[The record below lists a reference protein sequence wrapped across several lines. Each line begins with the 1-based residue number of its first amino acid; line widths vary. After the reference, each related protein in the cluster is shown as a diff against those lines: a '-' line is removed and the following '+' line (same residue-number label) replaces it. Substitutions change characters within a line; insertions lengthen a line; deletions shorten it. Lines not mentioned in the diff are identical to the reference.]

1 MLYIKNNILSVIIII
16 GIIQAIIT
24 NILSIGIPLLPLFN
38 VFFLLFYYATSL
50 FGAHKIKFNAE
61 FYVLFLSLSFLF
73 LIGVAKNSTNIKEI
87 IFHLNVI
94 IALIVGKTVAKDY
107 DFQFKIPVKFLIAYL
122 IISIVI
128 HVFFWELV
136 AGKIYS
142 DDGYLGLKTNGFNR
156 LYGLLFNPL
165 ANAYFLLL
173 MLFFTYSLHRKGFFL
188 LKVLLVACIALAI
201 TRGAIVSLGLFLV
214 FYLIYER
221 KWVYIALIIGM
232 IYLAYLLVEPVT
244 IIIDSIIKMEDSQGS
259 AQAHNESMS
268 NAIDYI
274 LNTPFGGGFSDKFVE
289 SWILNYGLFYGYAGI
304 AVLILFMAYIGINLL
319 RKGKIYFAMLFVSF
333 LPVTLII
340 PFHTFN
346 LPIVL
351 FFIFT
356 YYLYYRKI
364 PV

>member
-24 NILSIGIPLLPLFN
+24 NILNIGIPLLPLFN
-38 VFFLLFYYATSL
+38 VFFLVLYYATSL
-50 FGAHKIKFNAE
+50 FGDHKIKFNAE
-61 FYVLFLSLSFLF
+61 FYILVFGLSFLF
-73 LIGVAKNSTNIKEI
+73 IIGVAKDSTNVKEI
-87 IFHLNVI
+87 VFHLNVI
-94 IALIVGKTVAKDY
+94 VAILVGKTIAKDS
-107 DFQFKIPVKFLIAYL
+107 DFKFKIPVNFLIVYL
-122 IISIVI
+122 IISIII
-128 HVFFWELV
+128 HVFFWETV
-136 AGKIYS
+136 ASKIYLG
-142 DDGYLGLKTNGFNR
+142 DDYLGLKTNGFNR

-173 MLFFTYSLHRKGFFL
+173 MLFFTYSIHRKGFFI
-188 LKVLLVACIALAI
+188 LKFLLVACIALAI

-214 FYLIYER
+214 FYLIHER
-221 KWVYIALIIGM
+221 KWVYIALITGM
-232 IYLAYLLVEPVT
+232 IYLAYLIVEPVT

-304 AVLILFMAYIGINLL
+304 AVLLIFMAYIGFNLL

-351 FFIFT
+351 FFVFT
-356 YYLYYRKI
+356 YYLYYRKL

>member
-24 NILSIGIPLLPLFN
+24 NILNLGIPLLPLFN

-50 FGAHKIKFNAE
+50 FGNHKIKFNAE
-61 FYVLFLSLSFLF
+61 FYILFLSLSILF
-73 LIGVAKNSTNIKEI
+73 LIGIAKDATNFKEI
-87 IFHLNVI
+87 TFHLNVV
-94 IALIVGKTVAKDY
+94 IALIVGKTVAKDS
-107 DFQFKIPVKFLIAYL
+107 DFQFKIPVNFLIAYL
-122 IISIVI
+122 VISIVI
-128 HVFFWELV
+128 HVFFWEIV
-136 AGKIYS
+136 AAKIYS
-142 DDGYLGLKTNGFNR
+142 GDDYLGLKTNGFNR

-173 MLFFTYSLHRKGFFL
+173 MLFFTFAIHKKGLFI
-188 LKVLLVACIALAI
+188 LKFLLVACISLAI
-201 TRGAIVSLGLFLV
+201 TRGAIVSLGLFLF

-221 KWVYIALIIGM
+221 KWFYIALIGGFV
-232 IYLAYLLVEPVT
+232 YLAYLFFEPVT

-259 AQAHNESMS
+259 AQAHNASMS

-274 LNTPFGGGFSDKFVE
+274 ISTPFGGGFSDQFVE
-289 SWILNYGLFYGYAGI
+289 SWILNYGLYYGYAGI
-304 AVLILFMAYIGINLL
+304 AVLLLFMAYIGINLL
-319 RKGKIYFAMLFVSF
+319 RKRKIYFAMLFVSF

-351 FFIFT
+351 FFVFT
-356 YYLYYRKI
+356 YYLYYRKL